1 MSKTKDTK
9 GNKEGDEDQEVLLSN
24 RKTSQK
30 QEMRESNSK
39 DKNGE
44 RSTTITS
51 QSKSLQSSEKN
62 IVREQK
68 QKQTGTRIEG
78 TNIKTRHQI
87 ETTRELDREGRGEK
101 KQWEVCQS
109 HIISPR
115 PLNPSYVY
123 HCLYSI
129 QYTFGFHL
137 CSYSIPYI
145 TITIVLS
152 SKLELY

>member
-51 QSKSLQSSEKN
+51 QSKSLQSSEKD

-87 ETTRELDREGRGEK
+87 EMTRELDRKEEERRNNGKYVRVISYHPARLI
-101 KQWEVCQS
+101 QVMCITAFTQYNIRLAS
-109 HIISPR
+109 TCVVTPFHI
-115 PLNPSYVY
+115 
-123 HCLYSI
+123 
-129 QYTFGFHL
+129 
-137 CSYSIPYI
+137 
-145 TITIVLS
+145 
-152 SKLELY
+152 